1 MTNFVREAILIS
13 LRYRWLAMDNAA
25 DPSLPTPRTLV
36 VNGVAIDLENE
47 TLFQPK
53 GGTIELRPQAFAVL
67 RYLIAHPNRI
77 LSKSELIDAV
87 WNGAAVTDDSLV
99 QCIHEIRRAL
109 GDHQHTILQTASR
122 RGYRLVL
129 PQEPQPASPG
139 TPSLAVLPF
148 RQLDGLS
155 PGDFADG
162 LTADLTASL
171 SKIRGLLVVAC
182 RSRATSDPRDV
193 AVQLGVRYLLD
204 GSVRKSGH
212 QLRITVD
219 IVDGSTGGHVWADM
233 FNGADDEIFD
243 LQDRLVEQIVGVVE
257 PSIRRA
263 EIERARRKR
272 PASLDA
278 YELYLRAIPH
288 VLANTK
294 DDGEKAIKLL
304 NGALAIDPEFLPAHA
319 YAAWCCEQLY
329 LRNGLNP
336 ADRAAALRH
345 ADFALG
351 VNSDDPQAIGIAG
364 FVRANLTGDYDS
376 ALEVLDRAL
385 ALNGKSP
392 LTLGFSALVSAHG
405 EHVARAIEHA
415 MRALRL
421 SPPDDPLNYH
431 PYCALTV
438 ANLFAGDFAEAAKH
452 AQSAIRANPA
462 FSIAHAYLV
471 TSLVRLGKLDAARQA
486 AGRLLEVAP
495 TFTVDGFGLGR
506 ATQMKMIADALRMV
520 ELP

>member
-1 MTNFVREAILIS
+1 MEDT
-13 LRYRWLAMDNAA
+13 A
-25 DPSLPTPRTLV
+25 DPSTPTPRTLIL
-36 VNGVAIDLENE
+36 NRVAIDLENE
-47 TLFQPK
+47 TLTQPL
-53 GGTIELRPQAFAVL
+53 GGTVELRPQAFAVL

-77 LSKSELIDAV
+77 LSKSELLAAV
-87 WNGAAVTDDSLV
+87 WNGTAVTDDSLV

-109 GDHQHTILQTASR
+109 GDDRHAILQTASR

-129 PQEPQPASPG
+129 PQDPSPAPPS
-139 TPSLAVLPF
+139 TPSIAVLPF
-148 RQLDGLS
+148 RQLDGS
-155 PGDFADG
+155 TPTEFADG
-162 LTADLTASL
+162 LTADLAASL
-171 SKIRGLLVVAC
+171 SKIRGLLVMAC
-182 RSRATSDPRDV
+182 RTRATSEPRDI
-193 AVQLGVRYLLD
+193 ATQLGVRYLLN
-204 GSVRKSGH
+204 GSVRRAGS
-212 QLRITVD
+212 QLRITVE
-219 IVDGSTGGHVWADM
+219 IIDGTTGGHVWADK
-233 FNGADDEIFD
+233 FNGADSGIFD
-243 LQDRLVEQIVGVVE
+243 LQDSLIERIVGVVE

-294 DDGEKAIKLL
+294 EDGEKAINLL
-304 NGALAIDPEFLPAHA
+304 DRALEIDPDFLPAHA
-319 YAAWCCEQLY
+319 YVAWCREQLY
-329 LRNGLNP
+329 LRSGLDP

-345 ADFALG
+345 ADIALD

-364 FVRANLTGDYDS
+364 FVRANLTGDYAS

-385 ALNGKSP
+385 ALNGNSP

-438 ANLFAGDFAEAAKH
+438 ANLFAGDFAAAARH
-452 AQSAIRANPA
+452 ATSAIRANPA

-486 AGRLLEVAP
+486 ADRLLEVAP
-495 TFTVDGFGLGR
+495 TFTVDGFGSGR
-506 ATQMKMIADALRMV
+506 TQQMRMIADALRAV
-520 ELP
+520 DLP